1 MMVLVKAEDDPI
13 MLNIVRRFYWQ
24 EMIDSGKSSNDN
36 VRKIELEKLV
46 FIQYYIQFFSRAAL
60 TISDKLAMSRT

>member
-1 MMVLVKAEDDPI
+1 MVLVKAEDDPI

>member
-46 FIQYYIQFFSRAAL
+46 FIQI
-60 TISDKLAMSRT
+60 

>member
-1 MMVLVKAEDDPI
+1 

-24 EMIDSGKSSNDN
+24 DMIDSGKSSNDN

-46 FIQYYIQFFSRAAL
+46 FIQYYIQFFLRAAL